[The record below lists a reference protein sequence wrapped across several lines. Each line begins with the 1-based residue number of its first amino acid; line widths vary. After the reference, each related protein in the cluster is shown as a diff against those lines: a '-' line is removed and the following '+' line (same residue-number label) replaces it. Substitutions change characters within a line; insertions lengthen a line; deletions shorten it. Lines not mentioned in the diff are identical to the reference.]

1 VTLSLVLVQQ
11 DRVLNVEVRF
21 IILKVDV
28 LGQKECTYNVIL
40 NLADEGEVW

>member
-1 VTLSLVLVQQ
+1 MTLSLVLVQQ

-28 LGQKECTYNVIL
+28 LGQKEGTYNVIL

>member
-1 VTLSLVLVQQ
+1 MTLSLVLVQQ

-21 IILKVDV
+21 IILEVDV
-28 LGQKECTYNVIL
+28 LGQKESTYNVIL